1 MKKLT
6 KHITYSK
13 ASKWNKLMIFLSV
26 VVLIIEVSLVIL
38 LFVSGRVIWP
48 DRVDMNAFLGT
59 FVSIC
64 TTFIV
69 GFQIWNYIYASDK
82 LKEFE
87 EEKKF
92 LKQEIQELK
101 EAKYECLY
109 YNAYTIGRMRY
120 QMAKGYHNE
129 IKDKRNYWNALR
141 AFTNALLYAKDG
153 GHDFEDTYDAISNM
167 VFAAIDSISQNEGYM
182 LGYFDENSKCLIMM
196 ETINA
201 NMHEIQKYI
210 KEKYAHIQKYAVFS
224 KYMKGWANIYT
235 SILQITD
242 DKEEN

>member
-167 VFAAIDSISQNEGYM
+167 VFAAIDSISQNEDYM

-210 KEKYAHIQKYAVFS
+210 KEKYAHIRKYAVFS
-224 KYMKGWANIYT
+224 KYMKRWANIYT